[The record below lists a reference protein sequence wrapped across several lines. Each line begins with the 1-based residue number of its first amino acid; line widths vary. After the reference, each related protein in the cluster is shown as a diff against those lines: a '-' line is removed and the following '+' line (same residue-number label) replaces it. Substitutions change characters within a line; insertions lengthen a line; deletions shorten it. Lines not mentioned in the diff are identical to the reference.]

1 MQHFDRYNETII
13 RHRNAEIQAKL
24 EHRRLVNEAHLA
36 REARAHRRGHVTIRR
51 PLYRPLLASVGRRM
65 VVWGTR
71 LQRRYDDLNSARDVT
86 LAIQNK

>member
-1 MQHFDRYNETII
+1 MQHFDRYSETII

-24 EHRRLVNEAHLA
+24 EHRRLVHEAQDG
-36 REARAHRRGHVTIRR
+36 RRGHVTIRR

-71 LQRRYDDLNSARDVT
+71 LQRRYDDLNSARDAT